1 MLGNQEWG
9 RAKERHDSK
18 DGSFCRR
25 LRSVLF
31 FQRSRILVNEKDF
44 RERIQ
49 QMGTLAAELE
59 NIADAKIRAS
69 AKELVHL
76 LMELHGAGLEKIME
90 TIFAAGGPGSAMIDA
105 LSRDPLVSSLLVL
118 HGLHPDDF
126 ETRVTNAVEALR
138 PRLRKQEVGIEL
150 LAISESAVRLRVSAS
165 AHACGSTTSTLR
177 ASVEEAICEAAP
189 EVGSVVIEGLEEKS
203 ASGFI
208 ALDQL
213 VGGALAVSSANGHR
227 AERKA

>member
-1 MLGNQEWG
+1 MLF
-9 RAKERHDSK
+9 SK
-18 DGSFCRR
+18 
-25 LRSVLF
+25 RSSV
-31 FQRSRILVNEKDF
+31 VNEKDF

-49 QMGTLAAELE
+49 QMAALAAELE
-59 NIADAKIRAS
+59 NIADVKIRAS

-90 TIFAAGGPGSAMIDA
+90 TIFAAGEPGSAMIDSI
-105 LSRDPLVSSLLVL
+105 SRDPLVSSLLVL

-138 PRLRKQEVGIEL
+138 PRLRKQEVEIEL
-150 LAISESAVRLRVSAS
+150 LGVSESAVRLRVSTS

-177 ASVEEAICEAAP
+177 TSVEEAIYEAAP
-189 EVGSVVIEGLEEKS
+189 EVGSIVIEGLEEKS
-203 ASGFI
+203 ASGFV

-213 VGGALAVSSANGHR
+213 LGGTLAVSSANGHS
-227 AERKA
+227 AVRKAEG